1 MKVLLSALTHLTLP
15 NNTTGHF
22 NPHFSQGHYHP
33 GRSVFGTLDNA
44 LWQGGVKG
52 EQKGMQQTCFLVG
65 QEAQGSFTKKH
76 NHPISEQVGIQSLYC
91 QGPLPVGPTPL
102 QTYRKTP
109 SLGMSWGGEASIG
122 RLCSALWPGQYQQGG
137 YVRKGC

>member
-52 EQKGMQQTCFLVG
+52 RTEGHAADLLSGWTGGPGFLH
-65 QEAQGSFTKKH
+65 KKTQPSH
-76 NHPISEQVGIQSLYC
+76 LRASWDPISLLSRSPPC
-91 QGPLPVGPTPL
+91 GPHPPPNL
-102 QTYRKTP
+102 
-109 SLGMSWGGEASIG
+109 
-122 RLCSALWPGQYQQGG
+122 
-137 YVRKGC
+137 